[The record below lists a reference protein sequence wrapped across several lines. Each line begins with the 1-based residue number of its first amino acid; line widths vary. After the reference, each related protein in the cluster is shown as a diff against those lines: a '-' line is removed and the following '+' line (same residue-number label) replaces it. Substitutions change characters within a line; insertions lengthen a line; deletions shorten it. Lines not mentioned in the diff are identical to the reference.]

1 MFIDIN
7 AWAGMWPGK
16 PNIPSQIKPIQTL
29 LSQYGIEYIFM
40 ASLDAPWS
48 GSPHLSNS
56 IIYETEQY
64 DHISPVPVIDPTLP
78 TWPIE
83 LDKAGVKIIKLLPN
97 YCCFKLKEADE
108 LFEEA
113 SLKGIIVMV
122 QVRMEDPRRH
132 HTLARVPDVPIKDI
146 MDVAESYPKLKIIL
160 GGVNTPSCFNLIPQL
175 RAKPDIY
182 LDTSQLD
189 GMDSIKMLVEKGL
202 ESQLL
207 FGSHAPMFMPAAGIA
222 RVLNDL
228 PDEIAMAIMRDNA
241 AKLLNI

>member
-78 TWPIE
+78 TWPI
-83 LDKAGVKIIKLLPN
+83 
-97 YCCFKLKEADE
+97 
-108 LFEEA
+108 
-113 SLKGIIVMV
+113 
-122 QVRMEDPRRH
+122 
-132 HTLARVPDVPIKDI
+132 
-146 MDVAESYPKLKIIL
+146 
-160 GGVNTPSCFNLIPQL
+160 
-175 RAKPDIY
+175 
-182 LDTSQLD
+182 
-189 GMDSIKMLVEKGL
+189 
-202 ESQLL
+202 
-207 FGSHAPMFMPAAGIA
+207 
-222 RVLNDL
+222 
-228 PDEIAMAIMRDNA
+228 
-241 AKLLNI
+241 